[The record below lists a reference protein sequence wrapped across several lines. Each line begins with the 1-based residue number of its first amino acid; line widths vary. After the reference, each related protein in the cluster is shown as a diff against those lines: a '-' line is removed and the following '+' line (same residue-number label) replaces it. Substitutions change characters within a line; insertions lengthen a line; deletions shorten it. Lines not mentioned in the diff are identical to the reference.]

1 MLKLIIFLYSVYFW
15 KSSGKSLVL
24 ESIVGRD
31 FLPRGSGNVT
41 RRPLVLQLHKTEGMQ
56 EEYAEF
62 GHMPH
67 RRFTDF
73 SLLRKEIQDETDRIT
88 EKSKQISPIPIHLSI
103 YSPNVVNF
111 TLIDLPGLTK
121 VAVDTFLHLSPYN
134 SD

>member
-15 KSSGKSLVL
+15 KSSGKSSVL

-73 SLLRKEIQDETDRIT
+73 SLLRKEIQDETVRIT
-88 EKSKQISPIPIHLSI
+88 ETSKQISPIPIHLSI